1 MIEFDNVRKSYGAV
15 EVLRGV
21 SASLPGGKVSCI
33 IGPSGSGKSTLLRC
47 INGLETYQ
55 DGEIR
60 VGGLRA
66 DAESFVAIRRKV
78 SMVFQRFNLFP
89 HRTVLENV
97 MEAPVYVHDVP
108 RKQAEARAKELLERV
123 GLAHRLNAYPPTLS
137 GGEQQRVAIARA
149 VAVGPEAIL
158 FDEPTSALD
167 PELVGEVLTVMRD
180 LAADGLTMVVVTHEI
195 QFAQSVADKVLFID
209 KGRIVEEGPPDAV
222 IGNPREERT
231 REFLK
236 RLLNR

>member
-149 VAVGPEAIL
+149 VAVEPEAIL

-167 PELVGEVLTVMRD
+167 PELVGEVLAVMRD

>member
-1 MIEFDNVRKSYGAV
+1 MIEFSNVKKSYGPV

-21 SASLPGGKVSCI
+21 NCSLPQGKVSCI

-55 DGEIR
+55 AGDIT
-60 VGGLRA
+60 VDGLRV
-66 DAESFVAIRRKV
+66 DEKSVHQIRRQV

-97 MEAPVYVHDVP
+97 MEAPIYVHGVP
-108 RKQAEARAKELLERV
+108 RQQAEARATELLERV
-123 GLAHRLNAYPPTLS
+123 GLKHRLKAYPPTLS

-149 VAVGPEAIL
+149 VAVNPEAIL

-167 PELVGEVLTVMRD
+167 PELVGEVLDVMRK
-180 LAADGLTMVVVTHEI
+180 LAEDGLTMVVVTHEI
-195 QFAQSVADKVLFID
+195 QFAKSVADKVLFVD
-209 KGRIVEEGPPDAV
+209 KGRIMEEGAPRDV
-222 IGNPREERT
+222 IENPREERT
-231 REFLK
+231 REFLR
-236 RLLNR
+236 RLLLR

>member
-55 DGEIR
+55 GGEIQ
-60 VGGLRA
+60 VGGIRA
-66 DAESFVAIRRKV
+66 DAQSFVAIRRKV

-97 MEAPVYVHDVP
+97 IEAPVYVHQVP
-108 RKQAEARAKELLERV
+108 RKQAELRAKELLERV

-149 VAVGPEAIL
+149 VAVGPEVIL

-167 PELVGEVLTVMRD
+167 PELVGEVLAVMRD

-236 RLLNR
+236 RLLVR

>member
-1 MIEFDNVRKSYGAV
+1 MIEFDNVRKSYGTV

-55 DGEIR
+55 DGEIH
-60 VGGLRA
+60 VGGIKA
-66 DAESFVAIRRKV
+66 DAQSFVAIRRKV

-97 MEAPVYVHDVP
+97 IEAPVYVHQVP
-108 RKQAEARAKELLERV
+108 RKQAELRAKALLDRV

-149 VAVGPEAIL
+149 VAVGPEVIL

-167 PELVGEVLTVMRD
+167 PELVGEVLAVMRD

-236 RLLNR
+236 RLLVR